1 MERLTKR
8 DGNFVTVGKK
18 QRGFL
23 CSTEYC
29 KSALKCPNVS
39 DRTCP
44 YLKMID
50 RLAAYEDTGLSPEEI
65 IELKGQNGG
74 AREVNREILF
84 RGFHRC
90 DGPETIVING
100 IRLNGEW
107 VFGDLF
113 QDQERVYIHRCLND
127 SHIFSEVIC
136 KTVGQYTGLFDK
148 NGKKIFEGDFF
159 HHPGGKKY
167 GKYGVYWTDG
177 GFDVFMG
184 SSGFDY
190 DEIEVAGTLL
200 DAEEEA

>member
-1 MERLTKR
+1 M
-8 DGNFVTVGKK
+8 
-18 QRGFL
+18 
-23 CSTEYC
+23 
-29 KSALKCPNVS
+29 
-39 DRTCP
+39 
-44 YLKMID
+44 
-50 RLAAYEDTGLSPEEI
+50 
-65 IELKGQNGG
+65 
-74 AREVNREILF
+74 
-84 RGFHRC
+84 
-90 DGPETIVING
+90 ING

-159 HHPGGKKY
+159 YHPGGKKY

-200 DAEEEA
+200 DAEEEALEGKRVCEDCYPVLVDIIRKNRQVGIESGAYRKPTDDTWKIIRAERHHG

>member
-1 MERLTKR
+1 MERYTRKHY
-8 DGNFVTVGKK
+8 GENGYYII
-18 QRGFL
+18 
-23 CSTEYC
+23 CSENCETLNC
-29 KSALKCPNVS
+29 GDCGILDKIV
-39 DRTCP
+39 
-44 YLKMID
+44 D

-84 RGFHRC
+84 RGFHWC

-159 HHPGGKKY
+159 YHPGGKKY

-184 SSGFDY
+184 GSGFDY

>member
-1 MERLTKR
+1 M
-8 DGNFVTVGKK
+8 
-18 QRGFL
+18 
-23 CSTEYC
+23 
-29 KSALKCPNVS
+29 
-39 DRTCP
+39 
-44 YLKMID
+44 
-50 RLAAYEDTGLSPEEI
+50 
-65 IELKGQNGG
+65 
-74 AREVNREILF
+74 NREILF
-84 RGFHRC
+84 RGFHLC

-136 KTVGQYTGLFDK
+136 KTVGQYTGLCDK

-159 HHPGGKKY
+159 YHPGGKKY

-184 SSGFDY
+184 DSGFDY